1 MAILRLFASVK
12 QMAGTGS
19 VILSGATVADVVE
32 EASQRYG
39 AEFSDMARN
48 CRIWLN
54 GNPTEINTCSSWKKL
69 WRFSSL
75 TDLIKTNM
83 NRMKTEILIKSILH

>member
-19 VILSGATVADVVE
+19 VILSVATVADVVE

-54 GNPTEINTCSSWKKL
+54 GNPTEINTPVN
-69 WRFSSL
+69 
-75 TDLIKTNM
+75 DDD
-83 NRMKTEILIKSILH
+83 EIALLPPVSGG

>member
-19 VILSGATVADVVE
+19 VILSGATVSDVVE

-39 AEFSDMARN
+39 AEFSDMAKN

-54 GNPTEINTCSSWKKL
+54 GNPTEINAPVN
-69 WRFSSL
+69 
-75 TDLIKTNM
+75 DDD
-83 NRMKTEILIKSILH
+83 EIALLPPVSGG

>member
-54 GNPTEINTCSSWKKL
+54 GNPTEINTPVNDDDELALLPPVSGG
-69 WRFSSL
+69 
-75 TDLIKTNM
+75 
-83 NRMKTEILIKSILH
+83 

>member
-39 AEFSDMARN
+39 AEFSAMARN

-54 GNPTEINTCSSWKKL
+54 GNPTEIDNPVS
-69 WRFSSL
+69 
-75 TDLIKTNM
+75 DDD
-83 NRMKTEILIKSILH
+83 EIALLPPVSGG

>member
-19 VILSGATVADVVE
+19 VILSGATVSDVVE

-39 AEFSDMARN
+39 AEFSDMAKN

-54 GNPTEINTCSSWKKL
+54 GNPTEINTPVN
-69 WRFSSL
+69 
-75 TDLIKTNM
+75 DDD
-83 NRMKTEILIKSILH
+83 EIALLPPVSGG

>member
-54 GNPTEINTCSSWKKL
+54 GNPTEINTPVN
-69 WRFSSL
+69 
-75 TDLIKTNM
+75 DDD
-83 NRMKTEILIKSILH
+83 EIALLPPVSGG

>member
-54 GNPTEINTCSSWKKL
+54 GNPTEINTL
-69 WRFSSL
+69 VN
-75 TDLIKTNM
+75 DDD
-83 NRMKTEILIKSILH
+83 EIALLPPVSGG

>member
-1 MAILRLFASVK
+1 MATLRLFASVK

-48 CRIWLN
+48 CRISLN
-54 GNPTEINTCSSWKKL
+54 GNPTEINTPVN
-69 WRFSSL
+69 
-75 TDLIKTNM
+75 DDD
-83 NRMKTEILIKSILH
+83 EIALLPPISGG

>member
-39 AEFSDMARN
+39 AGFSDMARN

-54 GNPTEINTCSSWKKL
+54 GNPTEINTPVN
-69 WRFSSL
+69 
-75 TDLIKTNM
+75 DDD
-83 NRMKTEILIKSILH
+83 EIALLPPVSGG

>member
-12 QMAGTGS
+12 QMAGTWS
-19 VILSGATVADVVE
+19 VILSGATVADIVE

-48 CRIWLN
+48 CRNWLN
-54 GNPTEINTCSSWKKL
+54 GNPTEINTPVN
-69 WRFSSL
+69 
-75 TDLIKTNM
+75 DDD
-83 NRMKTEILIKSILH
+83 EIALLPPVLGG